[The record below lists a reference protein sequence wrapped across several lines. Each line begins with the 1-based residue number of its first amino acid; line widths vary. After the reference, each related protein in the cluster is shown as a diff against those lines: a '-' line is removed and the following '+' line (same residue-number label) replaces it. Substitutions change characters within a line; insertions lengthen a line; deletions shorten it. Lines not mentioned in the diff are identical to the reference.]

1 MSYRDIPSNVIQDA
15 LNKAIDVLIEKHRE
29 LGMEATGQW
38 IESLEG
44 KTGHNSGVI
53 RGAKYTEQLVFGREP
68 GKRPP
73 ISPLENWVKAKFGLS
88 GREATS
94 AAFAVANK
102 IASEGTTWY
111 QQGGSDLL
119 EVLEDPE
126 VVGTFFSEIG
136 AYLVVEVTA
145 ELTRDLQ
152 LLSA

>member
-15 LNKAIDVLIEKHRE
+15 LNKAIDVLIEKHRD
-29 LGMEATGQW
+29 LGMETTGQW
-38 IESLEG
+38 IRSLEG
-44 KTGHNSGVI
+44 ITGHNSGVI
-53 RGAKYTEQLVFGREP
+53 RGAKYTKQLVFGREP

-73 ISPLENWVKAKFGLS
+73 ISPIEDWVKVKFGLS

-126 VVGTFFSEIG
+126 VVGTFFNQIG
-136 AYLVVEVTA
+136 AYLTVSIVE
-145 ELTRDLQ
+145 ELTRDLKE
-152 LLSA
+152 LA